1 VFNISHHSSEFS
13 IPHGDDSIDVR
24 FHTPNAPKPD
34 GERALLLSFAG
45 EKQSSLTADRFSLVA
60 QEFVSHGH
68 AALSFDL
75 PNHGD
80 QVDEHGEGITGMRN
94 ALVAG
99 EDPFQLFVDR
109 GRAVIDYCLDRGL
122 ATSDRIVVCGTSR
135 GGYMALRLLAA
146 DARIRAGAG
155 FAPVTDWRDLDEF
168 RRDRERQDMALLN
181 LSTQA
186 ANLAERAVFLVIG
199 HGDDRVNT
207 ASCCQLFVDI
217 QQERKQR
224 DIRQG
229 AVDFYCTDDPGH
241 SCGRAWY
248 QKGAEFLLE
257 QIT

>member
-1 VFNISHHSSEFS
+1 M
-13 IPHGDDSIDVR
+13 
-24 FHTPNAPKPD
+24 
-34 GERALLLSFAG
+34 
-45 EKQSSLTADRFSLVA
+45 A
-60 QEFVSHGH
+60 QQFVSRGH
-68 AALSFDL
+68 AALSYDV
-75 PNHGD
+75 PNHGEL
-80 QVDEHGEGITGMRN
+80 VNEHGEGITGMRN
-94 ALVAG
+94 ALIAG

-109 GRAVIDYCLDRGL
+109 GRAVIDYCLDHRL
-122 ATSDRIVVCGTSR
+122 ATSGRIVVCGTSR
-135 GGYMALRLLAA
+135 GGYMALRLLAT

-168 RRDRERQDMALLN
+168 SQDRDRQDMPLLQ

-186 ANLAERAVFLVIG
+186 ASLAKRAIFLVIG
-199 HGDDRVNT
+199 HRDDRVNT
-207 ASCCQLFVDI
+207 ASCCQLFLDI
-217 QQERKQR
+217 QKERKQR